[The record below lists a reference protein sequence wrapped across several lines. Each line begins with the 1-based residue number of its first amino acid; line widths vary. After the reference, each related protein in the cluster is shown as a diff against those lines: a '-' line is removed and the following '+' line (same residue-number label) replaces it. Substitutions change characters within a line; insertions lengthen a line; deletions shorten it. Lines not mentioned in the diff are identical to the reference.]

1 MASNR
6 DPQKD
11 YRINRRG
18 RKVTSSSDRSK
29 RSKKASA
36 PKPTSS
42 STRSRGKGVGSKKV
56 TSDSNRVTKKPVSKT
71 SSGAQG
77 PRTPPVQ
84 GPSKRVSGLIGSRG
98 PSSKKPP
105 MQSPPKAPGRITA
118 KSSIKPTAGMKTN
131 SSNLRARGTTALAG
145 AIATGALYG
154 PVSKAKK
161 KASDKKKS
169 QASKSTGKYNTK
181 DSDGTVRSRKKVG
194 PKKVGPKKVGP
205 KKVGT
210 VAESFDKSFAAAKK
224 AGKSEFTFKGKK
236 YNTKTA

>member
-98 PSSKKPP
+98 PTSKQPTL
-105 MQSPPKAPGRITA
+105 QGIPKVPGRITA
-118 KSSIKPTAGMKTN
+118 KPSAGMKTN
-131 SSNLRARGTTALAG
+131 SSNLRARGTAALAG
-145 AIATGALYG
+145 AITTGALYG
-154 PVSKAKK
+154 PVSQAKK

-169 QASKSTGKYNTK
+169 EASKSTGKYNTK
-181 DSDGTVRSRKKVG
+181 DSDGTVRSRKKE
-194 PKKVGPKKVGP
+194 GPKKVGP

-210 VAESFDKSFAAAKK
+210 IAESFDKAFAAAKK

-236 YNTKTA
+236 YNTQTA